1 MINYFVVGFLA
12 LTITM
17 LVGLSLSGQYFTD
30 SLKVVGYE
38 QNSKEYTENACGNW
52 ILPES
57 IPCSNVDNHA
67 KGDKNIVNI
76 EGIVFP

>member
-1 MINYFVVGFLA
+1 MVNIFTVGLLS

-17 LVGLSLSGQYFTD
+17 IVAFSPGSEYSTDIVLVA
-30 SLKVVGYE
+30 GYE
-38 QNSKEYTENACGNW
+38 QNNDKYAENSCGNG

-57 IPCSNVDNHA
+57 IPCKNVDSNA

-76 EGIVFP
+76 EGIIFP